1 MENVFCIVDKSFKF
15 LTLSVSQYT
24 VWDYPGLDGEQS
36 IMVCVACK
44 GIKHTKFW
52 FVRWNQKKNITR
64 AWQKSQNIVQHV
76 NSNANKTRLT
86 YRKMNKSKKNT
97 RVKKCVFMAHICASY
112 QKWSFRRFTYG
123 NLVTTSPSSK

>member
-52 FVRWNQKKNITR
+52 FVRWNQKKILQEHGKNLKISFNTSTLMLTR
-64 AWQKSQNIVQHV
+64 PGSRIEKW
-76 NSNANKTRLT
+76 
-86 YRKMNKSKKNT
+86 T
-97 RVKKCVFMAHICASY
+97 RVKKILGYKNEFLAHIYMCKLSKVILPQVHLRKPCY
-112 QKWSFRRFTYG
+112 DFSF
-123 NLVTTSPSSK
+123 L